1 MLFRYA
7 TTWLVDI
14 SKLHPILRSM
24 VKFALYLFAVIGL
37 LLSPLAAQAAA
48 RDCGSMSGQT
58 MQMTEQG
65 TSDMDCCDHAKSE
78 KSSDKACFNNCMAMC
93 GVNVGSASDGSVMLP
108 VLAVEQV
115 TFNDMTPAL
124 FTEEPSLVVPPP
136 KSNA

>member
-1 MLFRYA
+1 M
-7 TTWLVDI
+7 I
-14 SKLHPILRSM
+14 
-24 VKFALYLFAVIGL
+24 KFTLYVFAVIGL
-37 LLSPLAAQAAA
+37 LLSPMAAQAAA
-48 RDCGSMSGQT
+48 SDCGTMSGQT
-58 MQMTEQG
+58 MQMAGHG

-93 GVNVGSASDGSVMLP
+93 GVNVAKASDGTIMLP

-124 FTEEPSLVVPPP
+124 FTQEPALVVPPP